1 MRKLFLLFS
10 AALLGLLLGSPAFAE
25 EAAKAATAIGDRM
38 VAGFGLYSAIVLAAG
53 IGVGIAALGCGIGM
67 GQATRGA
74 CEGIARN
81 PELSGKLT
89 VTMILGIA
97 LIETLVI
104 YTLVIALILLYA
116 NPVVP
121 KFLQFI
127 GVGG

>member
-127 GVGG
+127 GLGG

>member
-127 GVGG
+127 GLS